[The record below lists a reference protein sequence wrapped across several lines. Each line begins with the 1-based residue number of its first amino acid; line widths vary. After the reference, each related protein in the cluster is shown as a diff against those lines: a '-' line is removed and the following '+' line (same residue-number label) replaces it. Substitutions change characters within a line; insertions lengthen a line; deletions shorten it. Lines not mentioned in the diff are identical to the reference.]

1 MKNHRFLFRF
11 GCKTIRHLGVKV
23 GLFSFVLLLQS
34 FLTLSAQ
41 NLTGTVKDSN
51 NEPLVGVSVL
61 VKGSESGTVTN
72 LNGEYV
78 LPKVK
83 TGSVLVFSYVG
94 YTTKEVTVTSNVLNV
109 VLKENTQALDEL
121 VVVGYGTQKKSVVT
135 AAISRVTADELS
147 NVAPVRIDDALK
159 GMTAGVT
166 VTTTSGQPGAGSQV
180 RVRGIGTVNNSDPLY
195 IVDGMPIDGGIDY
208 LNPSDIQ
215 SIEVLKDAASG
226 AIYGARA
233 ANGVILVT
241 TKSGKSQK
249 MSVAYD
255 FSYGLQNP
263 WKHRSVLNASQY
275 AVMMNEASVNAGQ
288 GIIYSDPY
296 SYGEGTDWQSEI
308 FNTNAPEQQHQ
319 LSISGNSQNVNYYLS
334 AGYFKQDGIIGG
346 NFDRSNYERYTL
358 RSNTQYSLFET
369 KDRSFLNH
377 LVISQNLSYAH
388 IKSRGISTNSE
399 YGSPL
404 GSAVVYSPL
413 LDPYADT
420 PAEIAAVNATTST
433 PVYDSRNGKLLN
445 IAGDDYNE
453 ITNPIGQLS
462 LPNSIGTSDKFVANF
477 TAELTLW
484 DNLKF
489 KSSFGNDLAFWENN
503 GYNIVY
509 YLGKSNNNTRSSV
522 YSSMNR
528 QWTWQLE
535 NTLSYDKKI
544 NKHSFNVVLGQ
555 SAKKNTG
562 RYLSGSRYLLISE
575 DPEKANIDF
584 ASGLSSDGDQS
595 VSGSAYSPS
604 TMASYFGRLSYN
616 YDERYMFQATVRR
629 DGSSN
634 FGPNNKWATFPSF
647 SLGWNLTNETFFQN
661 VKPTWLTT
669 TKLRGSWGKNGNS
682 SIGSFQY
689 VTLIS
694 GGNNYAFGSGESAI
708 IVNGV
713 KPSGT
718 ANPDLKWEESEQ
730 TDLGVDFGFLNNAL
744 TFTADYYVKNT
755 NGMLKEMVV
764 PSYLGE
770 SKPTGNVGTM
780 INKGVELEANY
791 RFKVSGIDF
800 KVGANASYLYNRL
813 INLGNDTGF
822 EPKDSYANVGSISAL
837 KNGYPVPYFYGY
849 KTDGL
854 FQNWADVSAYTNT
867 NGELIQPNAQP
878 GDVRFVDIN
887 HDGKIDDNDRTKIG
901 KGMPDWTYG
910 FNLNA
915 NYKSVD
921 LSMVFQ
927 GTIGNNIFDASRRT
941 DLKHINLPSYMWG
954 RWTGEGTSNTIPR
967 FSWTDD
973 NHNWAS
979 SDLYVKNGDYLR
991 LKNIQLGYT
1000 LPGRITKSVLIS
1012 SLRLYVAAENLL
1024 TFTKYDGFDP
1034 EVGTSGGTWIGIDRG
1049 CYPQAKTYTFGLNL
1063 KF

>member
-1 MKNHRFLFRF
+1 MCKNDTKKFNLLILLINLKSELKTLFFLNIKHKSIKNMKNHRFLFRF

-94 YTTKEVTVTSNVLNV
+94 YTTKEVAATSNVLNV

-147 NVAPVRIDDALK
+147 NVAPIRVDDALK
-159 GMTAGVT
+159 GITSGVT

-180 RVRGIGTVNNSDPLY
+180 RIRSIGTVNNSDPLY

-249 MSVAYD
+249 MSVSYD
-255 FSYGLQNP
+255 FSYGVQNP

-275 AVMMNEASVNAGQ
+275 AVMMNEASENAGQ

-296 SYGEGTDWQSEI
+296 SYGEGTDWQSEV
-308 FNTNAPEQQHQ
+308 FNANAPEQQHQ
-319 LSISGNSQNVNYYLS
+319 LSISGNSENVNYYLS
-334 AGYFKQDGIIGG
+334 AGYFNQSGIVGG

-358 RSNTQYSLFET
+358 RSNTQYNLLDV

-377 LVISQNLSYAH
+377 FVLTQNLSYAH
-388 IKSRGISTNSE
+388 TRSRGISTNSE

-404 GSAVVYSPL
+404 GSALVYSPL

-445 IAGDDYNE
+445 IASDDYNE

-462 LPNSIGTSDKFVANF
+462 LPNAIGTADKFVANF
-477 TAELTLW
+477 AAELTLW

-489 KSSFGNDLAFWENN
+489 KTSFGNDLSFWESN

-509 YLGKSNNNTRSSV
+509 YLGKSNSNTRSSV

-528 QWTWQLE
+528 QWIWQLE

-544 NKHSFNVVLGQ
+544 DKHSFNVVLGQ
-555 SAKKNTG
+555 SAKETTG
-562 RYLSGSRYLLISE
+562 RYLYGLRYLLISE

-584 ASGLSSDGDQS
+584 ATGLSSDGDQT

-634 FGPNNKWATFPSF
+634 FGPSNKWATFPSF
-647 SLGWNLTNETFFQN
+647 SLGWNVTNESFVQN
-661 VKPTWLTT
+661 IKPEWLSS
-669 TKLRGSWGKNGNS
+669 TKLRGSWGKNGNAN
-682 SIGSFQY
+682 IGAFQY
-689 VTLIS
+689 VTLTS
-694 GGNNYAFGSGESAI
+694 AGNNYEFGSGESAT

-718 ANPDLKWEESEQ
+718 ANANLKWEESEQ

-744 TFTADYYVKNT
+744 TF
-755 NGMLKEMVV
+755 
-764 PSYLGE
+764 E
-770 SKPTGNVGTM
+770 S
-780 INKGVELEANY
+780 
-791 RFKVSGIDF
+791 
-800 KVGANASYLYNRL
+800 
-813 INLGNDTGF
+813 
-822 EPKDSYANVGSISAL
+822 
-837 KNGYPVPYFYGY
+837 
-849 KTDGL
+849 
-854 FQNWADVSAYTNT
+854 
-867 NGELIQPNAQP
+867 
-878 GDVRFVDIN
+878 
-887 HDGKIDDNDRTKIG
+887 
-901 KGMPDWTYG
+901 
-910 FNLNA
+910 
-915 NYKSVD
+915 
-921 LSMVFQ
+921 
-927 GTIGNNIFDASRRT
+927 
-941 DLKHINLPSYMWG
+941 
-954 RWTGEGTSNTIPR
+954 
-967 FSWTDD
+967 
-973 NHNWAS
+973 
-979 SDLYVKNGDYLR
+979 
-991 LKNIQLGYT
+991 
-1000 LPGRITKSVLIS
+1000 
-1012 SLRLYVAAENLL
+1012 
-1024 TFTKYDGFDP
+1024 
-1034 EVGTSGGTWIGIDRG
+1034 
-1049 CYPQAKTYTFGLNL
+1049 
-1063 KF
+1063 